1 MAAPTVWRARRQ
13 GRPGHRRAALR
24 ASIPGALV
32 LSLLL
37 TLPASAE
44 TLSFEYQIEWGHITL
59 GEASVSLT
67 EEDGRYTLQGQGR
80 TEGAFALLFD
90 WRGRVRTEGI
100 ASNDERRS
108 LWLSHEGVRNGK
120 RLLTRVDWT
129 EDGTPRTETDPPP
142 DREEVTQVPARSTVG
157 TSDPFTALMRVLDNL
172 QKKGRCEGDAR
183 VWDGRRRYDLVV
195 EHGGVEE
202 LVADRSWAYAGPTV
216 KCRWS
221 IDRIG
226 GFWRQSSP
234 WRVKDDEGERWL
246 WAAGIA
252 DGRFVPVRFEVETG
266 FGTIVGRLRPADAWA
281 RIDAQTELD
290 FRRRR

>member
-1 MAAPTVWRARRQ
+1 MFEWATKVCTAVPGVFALSIALTPLAAA
-13 GRPGHRRAALR
+13 G
-24 ASIPGALV
+24 
-32 LSLLL
+32 
-37 TLPASAE
+37 
-44 TLSFEYQIEWGHITL
+44 TLSFEYQVEWGHITL

-100 ASNDERRS
+100 ASNDGRRS
-108 LWLSHEGVRNGK
+108 LRLSHEGIRNGH

-142 DREEVTQVPARSTVG
+142 DRDEVTDVPARSTVG
-157 TSDPFTALMRVLDNL
+157 TSDPLTALMRVLDNL
-172 QKKGRCEGDAR
+172 NEKGRCEGNAR
-183 VWDGRRRYDLVV
+183 IWDGRRRYDLAV
-195 EHGGVEE
+195 EHGGAEE
-202 LVADRSWAYAGPTV
+202 LVADRSWAYAGPAV
-216 KCRWS
+216 KCRLR
-221 IDRIG
+221 IERIG
-226 GFWRQSSP
+226 GFWRESSP

-266 FGTIVGRLRPADAWA
+266 LGKIVGRLRPADAR
-281 RIDAQTELD
+281 RIVEEQAEQD
-290 FRRRR
+290 FGRRR